1 LQKEKPTLNNIFRA
15 LDDETRRKILTLLS
29 EEGSLTAGEIHD
41 QFEMSKPS
49 ISHHLTIL
57 RNAELVTS
65 EKRGQYVHYT
75 LHTTVLQ
82 DLLAW
87 MMKLNK

>member
-1 LQKEKPTLNNIFRA
+1 MQKEKPTLNNIFRA

-29 EEGSLTAGEIHD
+29 EEGSLTVGEIHD

-57 RNAELVTS
+57 RNAELVSS

-82 DLLAW
+82 DLIAW
-87 MMKLNK
+87 MMTLNK

>member
-1 LQKEKPTLNNIFRA
+1 
-15 LDDETRRKILTLLS
+15 LLS
-29 EEGSLTAGEIHD
+29 EEGSLTVGEIHD

-57 RNAELVTS
+57 KSAGLVTS
-65 EKRGQYVHYT
+65 EKKGQYVHYT
-75 LHTTVLQ
+75 IHTTVIQ

-87 MMKLNK
+87 MVKLNK

>member
-1 LQKEKPTLNNIFRA
+1 MRKEKEILNDVFRA
-15 LDDETRRKILTLLS
+15 LNDETRRRILTLLS
-29 EEGSLTAGEIHD
+29 EEGPLTVGEIHD

-57 RNAELVTS
+57 RNAGLVTS
-65 EKRGQYVHYT
+65 VKKGQYVHYT

-82 DLLAW
+82 DLLTW

>member
-1 LQKEKPTLNNIFRA
+1 MNDIFKALN
-15 LDDETRRKILTLLS
+15 DGTRRRILTLLS
-29 EEGSLTAGEIHD
+29 EEDSLTVGEIHD

-57 RNAELVTS
+57 RNAGLVTS
-65 EKRGQYVHYT
+65 EKKGQYVHYT

>member
-1 LQKEKPTLNNIFRA
+1 MNNVFRA

-29 EEGSLTAGEIHD
+29 EAGSLTASEIHD
-41 QFEMSKPS
+41 HFEMSKPS

-57 RNAELVTS
+57 RNAGLVTS
-65 EKRGQYVHYT
+65 EKKGQYVHYT

-87 MMKLNK
+87 IMKLNK

>member
-1 LQKEKPTLNNIFRA
+1 MQKEKPTLNNIFRA